1 MLVLDAAPA
10 PSQPVPPFV
19 AEADRPVVLVV
30 DDDADTR
37 RRIASTLAG
46 AGWSVRQAAD
56 GEQALLLAREH
67 VPELILLNLALPG
80 VSGLEVLRTL
90 KRWTDQPT
98 RVVVVSFYAG
108 LMRLPDLRLADGVV
122 QKPFAAADLLAEVAR
137 VSPAASMP

>member
-56 GEQALLLAREH
+56 GEQARLLAREH